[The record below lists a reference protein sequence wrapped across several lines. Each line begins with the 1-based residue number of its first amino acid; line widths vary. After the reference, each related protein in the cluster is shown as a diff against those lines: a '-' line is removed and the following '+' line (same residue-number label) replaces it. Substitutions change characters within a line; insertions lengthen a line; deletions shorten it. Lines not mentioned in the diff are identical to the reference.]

1 MKGAGTMSEEKKPL
15 AKGKGVQK
23 KGKATGTGPVNNM
36 GNYEDR
42 KEQQAQQ
49 QTPPAAPA
57 GRESTPVRPSGQSM
71 PQQQG
76 QNPFNQSNRPQN
88 PFPFGQTGGQHRPQS
103 NGQQG
108 QFPFGQSR
116 PQQNQTSFGQH
127 SRPQSSTQQE
137 RPSYGQNRPQNTGS
151 GRTQGS
157 FSQQQGQR
165 DHSQT
170 TRTSGSQGS
179 GMGGNGVKII
189 LAILVAV
196 VLYFV
201 GKNYIFNE
209 GNSGNNN
216 DQDLQTGNYQQTQN
230 TGNNGGNSPVD
241 LTGGNGQGSGGL
253 SDLFG
258 GMTQYGGTTD
268 SNNMMDL
275 LSSLLGSGTSSIYD
289 TSISEAS
296 SAASAE
302 QYFTSSMDDN
312 DTEVDEEPVTGI
324 RNRYTT
330 IRGNGRDTV
339 TIMVYMC
346 GADLE
351 SQSGMGTS
359 DLKEMTNATL
369 SDKVN
374 LIVFTGGCRRWQ
386 NNVISTCNQIY
397 QIKDGKLYRLE
408 ENLGNASMTDPATL
422 SNFIRYGKKNF
433 DADRMCLIFWDHGGG
448 SISGYG
454 YDERY
459 GKGQTMKLAGI
470 NTALENGKTTFDF
483 IGFDTCL
490 MATVENAIMLGQYA
504 DYMIASEETE
514 PGVGWYYTNWLTKLS
529 KNTSMPTTSIGKIIV
544 DDFVEVCNQKCRG
557 QATTLSV
564 VDLAELQHTIPD
576 ELKNFSID
584 TNELIQN
591 NEYKKVSSA
600 RSKTREFA
608 QSSRIDQIDLV
619 HFAKNLGTAEGTSL
633 AAALQ
638 KAIKYNRTGGG
649 ISNAYG
655 LSIYFPY
662 QRTNQVN
669 KIVSTYKAIGMD
681 DAYTKCIQ
689 EFASLEVSGQV
700 SAGTPIQGYGIPS
713 SSSMPGL
720 MDSLLGNANYYSD
733 SSYSSDGLESLLG
746 GLFSSG
752 NSGGTGSI
760 LDLFMGRSMTAEKA
774 ASYILE
780 NHFDPSFL
788 VWQDGRIT
796 LPDEQWEQIESV
808 RQNVFFDDGEG
819 FIDLGTLGG
828 NKVKRDGNSLVHEF
842 DGGWISLDEQP
853 VSYYYL
859 GTVTDGDNYC
869 DTGYVPVLLNGVRA
883 DLILN
888 FDSEHPDG
896 YVAGVQLVYEEE
908 EAAKGKTVIRIQE
921 GDEIQPLCDYFDYNQ
936 NYQATYKLGD
946 PFKVGSEL
954 KISRT
959 LVDEDGTSCKVT
971 YCFTDYYQQ
980 RYWAPSL

>member
-1 MKGAGTMSEEKKPL
+1 MSEEKKPL
-15 AKGKGVQK
+15 AKGKGIQK
-23 KGKATGTGPVNNM
+23 KGKATGVGPVNNM

-42 KEQQAQQ
+42 KEQQAQQQ

-57 GRESTPVRPSGQSM
+57 GRESTPVRPSGQSV

-76 QNPFNQSNRPQN
+76 QNPFSQSNRPQN
-88 PFPFGQTGGQHRPQS
+88 PFPFGQTGGQQSQNRPQS
-103 NGQQG
+103 NGQQS

-116 PQQNQTSFGQH
+116 PQQNQNSFGQQ
-127 SRPQSSTQQE
+127 SRPQSGTQQG
-137 RPSYGQNRPQNTGS
+137 RQTYGQSRPQNTAS

-179 GMGGNGVKII
+179 GMGGNGMKII
-189 LAILVAV
+189 LAIVVAV

-201 GKNYIFNE
+201 AKNFFP
-209 GNSGNNN
+209 GDGNNN
-216 DQDLQTGNYQQTQN
+216 GQDQQTGNSYQQSQN
-230 TGNNGGNSPVD
+230 AGNDSETGLGD
-241 LTGGNGQGSGGL
+241 LLGGNGQGTNGL

-268 SNNMMDL
+268 SGMMDL
-275 LSSLLGSGTSSIYD
+275 LSSLLGSSTGSEYD
-289 TSISEAS
+289 TSISEAE
-296 SAASAE
+296 AASNTS
-302 QYFTSSMDDN
+302 QYFTSSMEEN
-312 DTEVDEEPVTGI
+312 DTEVDETPVEGI
-324 RNRYTT
+324 RGRYTT
-330 IRGNGRDTV
+330 IKGNGKDTV

-351 SQSGMGTS
+351 SQSGMATS
-359 DLKEMTNATL
+359 DLKEMTNATI

-374 LIVFTGGCRRWQ
+374 LIVFTGGCQRWR
-386 NNVISTCNQIY
+386 NNVMETCNQIY
-397 QIKDGKLYRLE
+397 QIKDGKLYCLE
-408 ENLGNASMTDPATL
+408 KDLGKTSMTNPATL
-422 SNFIRYGKKNF
+422 SDFIRYGKKNF

-459 GKGQTMKLAGI
+459 GKGQTMTLAGI
-470 NTALENGKTTFDF
+470 NTALKDGGITFDF

-564 VDLAELQHTIPD
+564 VDLAELQYTIPA
-576 ELKNFSID
+576 ELKSFSID

-619 HFAKNLGTAEGTSL
+619 HFAKNLGTTEGTSL

-669 KIVSTYKAIGMD
+669 KIVSTYKEIGMD
-681 DAYTKCIQ
+681 AEYTKCIQ

-720 MDSLLGNANYYSD
+720 MDSLLGNSNYYSD

-746 GLFSSG
+746 GLFNSG

-788 VWQDGRIT
+788 VWDNGRIT

-808 RQNVFFDDGEG
+808 RQNVFYDDGEG
-819 FIDLGTLGG
+819 FVDLGTLGG

-869 DTGYVPVLLNGVRA
+869 DTGYVPVMRNGVRA

-888 FDSEHPDG
+888 VDNEHPDG
-896 YVAGVQLVYEEE
+896 YIAGAQLVYEEE
-908 EAAKGKTVIRIQE
+908 GAAKGKTMIQIHE
-921 GDEIQPLCDYFDYNQ
+921 GDEIQALCDFFDYDQ

-954 KISRT
+954 EISRT
-959 LVDEDGTSCKVT
+959 LVDEDGTHCKVT